1 MSDIKEKISILSL
14 KFNKLKDELSKIIVG
29 QEELIESLIICL
41 ITNGNILIEG
51 VPGLA
56 KTLSIKTLSN
66 FINTNFK
73 RIQFTPDLLPSDLI
87 GSEIFDPKTSEFK
100 IKKGPI
106 FTNLL
111 LADEINRAPAKV
123 QTALL
128 EAMQEKQ
135 VTISGV
141 TFNLPELFLVMATQN
156 PIEHEGTY
164 NLPEAQLDRFM
175 FKINLNYPSKEN
187 EIKILNNSEKE
198 EIVLNNIDRSIINE
212 SIILDTRNIIKSI
225 YVDERIKK
233 YIVDL
238 VFATRNSE
246 EYNLKISK
254 YIEYGV
260 SPRAGIYL
268 LLSAKAM
275 AFLRKR
281 DFVMPEDVKR
291 IFKRVFNHRIILS
304 YQAISDNIN
313 SNTIIDE
320 IINRIKIY

>member
-225 YVDERIKK
+225 YADERIKK

-246 EYNLKISK
+246 EYNLNISK

-313 SNTIIDE
+313 SNNIIDE

>member
-56 KTLSIKTLSN
+56 KTLSTKTLSN

>member
-1 MSDIKEKISILSL
+1 MSEIKEKISILSL
-14 KFNKLKDELSKIIVG
+14 KFNKLKDELNNIIIG
-29 QEELIESLIICL
+29 QHELIESLIICL
-41 ITNGNILIEG
+41 IANGNILIEG

-56 KTLSIKTLSN
+56 KTLSIKTLAK
-66 FINTNFK
+66 FINTDFK

-106 FTNLL
+106 FTNIL

-128 EAMQEKQ
+128 EAMQERQ
-135 VTISGV
+135 ITISGV

-175 FKINLNYPSKEN
+175 LKINISYPNKEN
-187 EIKILNNSEKE
+187 EIKILNLSE
-198 EIVLNNIDRSIINE
+198 NNFSFNIDRNIINE
-212 SIILDTRNIIKSI
+212 NNIFEAREIIKNI
-225 YVDERIKK
+225 YADDRIKK
-233 YIVDL
+233 YIIDL
-238 VFATRNSE
+238 VFATRNPS

-260 SPRAGIYL
+260 SPRASIYL
-268 LLSAKAM
+268 LLCSKVF
-275 AFLRKR
+275 AFLNKR
-281 DFVMPEDVKR
+281 DFVIPEDIKKV
-291 IFKRVFNHRIILS
+291 FNRVFNHRIILS
-304 YQAISDNIN
+304 YQALSDSVKIQD
-313 SNTIIDE
+313 IIKE
-320 IINRIKIY
+320 ILNKVQIY

>member
-1 MSDIKEKISILSL
+1 MSDTKEKISLLSI
-14 KFNKLKDELSKIIVG
+14 KFTKLKEELSKIIIG
-29 QEELIESLIICL
+29 QDELIESLIICL
-41 ITNGNILIEG
+41 ISNGNILIEG

-56 KTLSIKTLSN
+56 KTLSIKTLSS
-66 FINTNFK
+66 FINTDFK

-87 GSEIFDPKTSEFK
+87 GSEIFDPKNSEFK

-135 VTISGV
+135 VTISGI
-141 TFNLPELFLVMATQN
+141 TFSLPNLFLVMATQN

-175 FKINLNYPSKEN
+175 LKINIDYPSKEN
-187 EIKILNNSEKE
+187 EMKILNNSETND
-198 EIVLNNIDRSIINE
+198 IDINIDKNIINE
-212 SIILDTRNIIKSI
+212 NIIFESREIIKNI
-225 YVDERIKK
+225 YADERIKK
-233 YIVDL
+233 YIIDL
-238 VFATRNSE
+238 VFSTRNSQD
-246 EYNLKISK
+246 YNLKISK

-268 LLSAKAM
+268 LLCSKVI
-275 AFLRKR
+275 AFLNKR
-281 DFVMPEDVKR
+281 DFVIPEDIKKV
-291 IFKRVFNHRIILS
+291 FKRVFNHRLILS
-304 YQAISDNIN
+304 YQAISDNL
-313 SNTIIDE
+313 NTENIIDE
-320 IINRIKIY
+320 ILNGIKIY